1 VLDSQYPCK
10 CCATGIK
17 AYGRYEPPLSTL
29 LKRYKLGSEKD
40 LSKVLAPLYQTM
52 LGKLGKIAL
61 IPVPASKKGFQDR
74 GFDQMA
80 LLCKVLHRQHGYPV
94 VQALKAKGR
103 GEQKFL
109 SFEQR
114 KLREG
119 YGLARKKNRVLKRLH
134 KEGYSF
140 VLIDDISTTGR
151 TLEQCRGLL
160 DSSYA
165 IQSLAIVLALA

>member
-1 VLDSQYPCK
+1 
-10 CCATGIK
+10 
-17 AYGRYEPPLSTL
+17 

-52 LGKLGKIAL
+52 LGKFGKIAL

-109 SFEQR
+109 SREQR

-119 YGLARKKNRVLKRLH
+119 YVLARKKDRVLKHLQN
-134 KEGYSF
+134 EGYSF
-140 VLIDDISTTGR
+140 VLLDDISTTGK
-151 TLEQCRGLL
+151 TIEQCRILL
-160 DSSYA
+160 HSTYA
-165 IQSLAIVLALA
+165 IQSVAIVLALA